1 MELNDET
8 DTLDALEMSLAR
20 CEHRIGYAFQSKEY
34 LREALTHASGAVHR
48 LASNERMEFL
58 GDAILG
64 KVVCKHLFLKY
75 PQYLEGDLTKI
86 KSVVVSR
93 QTCAKISQRLGLHEF
108 LIVGKG
114 MAACP
119 TTPPSLL
126 ADVFE
131 SLIAA
136 IELDG
141 GPEEAER
148 FIHRHVIP
156 EIELAVAGEIEGNYK
171 SLLQQYAQRVLG
183 ATPAYQLLQEK
194 GPDHSKSF
202 KIASQIAGNLFP
214 PAWGRNKK
222 EAEQRAARNALSEL
236 RANDGFSKATA
247 AASSEEDAAAPAS
260 EESLSP
266 CDGAHAAC
274 DLSQELPEAAPEASA
289 EPAMADILADVE
301 TPESSPEASLVGEDQ
316 GIDWPTYTATSP
328 ASESDERVPE

>member
-1 MELNDET
+1 MNASPDV
-8 DTLDALEMSLAR
+8 DAPDALETLLTR
-20 CEHRIGYAFQSKEY
+20 CERRLGYVFHNKDN

-48 LASNERMEFL
+48 LASNERLEFL

-86 KSVVVSR
+86 KSIVVSR
-93 QTCAKISQRLGLHEF
+93 QTCAKISQRLGLQEF

-114 MAACP
+114 MASCP
-119 TTPPSLL
+119 TTPTSLM

-141 GPEEAER
+141 GSDEAER

-183 ATPAYQLLQEK
+183 ATPVYQLMQEK
-194 GPDHSKSF
+194 GPDHNKSF
-202 KIASQIAGNLFP
+202 KVAAHIAGEFFP

-236 RANDGFSKATA
+236 RSNDSDSIASA
-247 AASSEEDAAAPAS
+247 RPDEDAIAASNEVSPMADEAYPQDLCEHAGPWSHGETGDDASSDAMDRLATDDLPEPIDFESSMVSQAPAS
-260 EESLSP
+260 HDEHEQIQSP
-266 CDGAHAAC
+266 
-274 DLSQELPEAAPEASA
+274 Q
-289 EPAMADILADVE
+289 
-301 TPESSPEASLVGEDQ
+301 
-316 GIDWPTYTATSP
+316 
-328 ASESDERVPE
+328 

>member
-1 MELNDET
+1 MNLSDEVE
-8 DTLDALEMSLAR
+8 TLDPLAVSLSR
-20 CEHRIGYAFQSKEY
+20 CEQRLGYLFQNKDY

-48 LASNERMEFL
+48 LVSNERLEFL

-64 KVVCKHLFLKY
+64 MVVCKHLFLKY

-86 KSVVVSR
+86 KSIVVSR
-93 QTCAKISQRLGLHEF
+93 QTCAKISQRLGLGEF

-114 MAACP
+114 MASCP
-119 TTPPSLL
+119 TTPPSLM

-141 GPEEAER
+141 GPIEAEQ

-183 ATPAYQLLQEK
+183 ATPVYQLIQEK

-202 KIASQIAGNLFP
+202 KVAAQIAGDLYP

-222 EAEQRAARNALSEL
+222 ESEQRAARNALSEL
-236 RANDGFSKATA
+236 RAKETVPRPTKTA
-247 AASSEEDAAAPAS
+247 KSEEEVALAADS
-260 EESLSP
+260 
-266 CDGAHAAC
+266 
-274 DLSQELPEAAPEASA
+274 LPEAPPSEECAPGAEEPPCGIHDAACSMSSVDESQPDGSAAPEDAQHAWTCLDSTSVDED
-289 EPAMADILADVE
+289 EP
-301 TPESSPEASLVGEDQ
+301 SLN
-316 GIDWPTYTATSP
+316 
-328 ASESDERVPE
+328 

>member
-1 MELNDET
+1 MNLIQET
-8 DTLDALEMSLAR
+8 DTLDPLSASLAR
-20 CEHRIGYAFQSKEY
+20 CERRIGYVFHSKDQ

-86 KSVVVSR
+86 KSIVVSR
-93 QTCAKISQRLGLHEF
+93 QTCAKISQRLRLQEF

-114 MAACP
+114 MASCP

-171 SLLQQYAQRVLG
+171 SLLQQYAQRVMS

-194 GPDHSKSF
+194 GPDHSKTF
-202 KIASQIAGNLFP
+202 KVAAEIGGELYP

-236 RANDGFSKATA
+236 RAIDGFPAEDGSPIDAVNDASAVIQREGAT
-247 AASSEEDAAAPAS
+247 DRR
-260 EESLSP
+260 ESLDDTAEGP
-266 CDGAHAAC
+266 LDAYIVEEQRGDGN
-274 DLSQELPEAAPEASA
+274 ASR
-289 EPAMADILADVE
+289 EMAD
-301 TPESSPEASLVGEDQ
+301 
-316 GIDWPTYTATSP
+316 
-328 ASESDERVPE
+328 R

>member
-1 MELNDET
+1 
-8 DTLDALEMSLAR
+8 
-20 CEHRIGYAFQSKEY
+20 
-34 LREALTHASGAVHR
+34 LTHASGAAHR
-48 LASNERMEFL
+48 LASNERLEFL

-64 KVVCKHLFLKY
+64 KAVCKHLFLKY

-86 KSVVVSR
+86 KSIVVSR
-93 QTCAKISQRLGLHEF
+93 QTCAKISIRLGLHEF

-114 MAACP
+114 MASCP
-119 TTPPSLL
+119 TTPPSLM

-171 SLLQQYAQRVLG
+171 SLLQQYAQRVLT

-202 KIASQIAGNLFP
+202 KVAAQIAGELYP

-222 EAEQRAARNALSEL
+222 EAEQRAARNALAEL
-236 RANDGFSKATA
+236 RAAQSPQAGVA
-247 AASSEEDAAAPAS
+247 AALPLEAPVPPDQNPLDDETPSELEAAAQPWESEFQLATSAAEDAFPEDEEHSAAR
-260 EESLSP
+260 E
-266 CDGAHAAC
+266 
-274 DLSQELPEAAPEASA
+274 
-289 EPAMADILADVE
+289 
-301 TPESSPEASLVGEDQ
+301 
-316 GIDWPTYTATSP
+316 
-328 ASESDERVPE
+328 